1 MSSEALL
8 KTVQML
14 TEDVTQRDVTIKALR
29 LTIEKLKIELTH
41 LKRMRYGRSSEKM
54 DNAQA
59 QLELLSAALAPL
71 MPAGAPVEGARGDAT
86 GSNVA
91 DLDDE
96 RKKRRKRSTASQQSG
111 LPAHLP
117 REDVVHSACAPDC
130 KCGSCGLAL
139 QKIGQDVSEVLD
151 YEPGSFKVIR
161 HIRPKFAC
169 TQCHTVSQAPAAS
182 RPIDRCL
189 AGAGL
194 IAHVMV
200 SKYADHSPLYRQSQI
215 FAREEVILAASTMG
229 GWMGSGAALLTPL
242 AQAVGRYVLQ
252 AYKVHSDDTPTRA
265 LGGGKGRVHLGRS
278 WAYVRD
284 DRSWGD
290 SAHPAVWFQ
299 YSEDRRGVHPRR
311 HLGKFSGVLQV
322 DAFAGYHELFNDGRV
337 IEAACWAH
345 ARRKYFEIH
354 KQQDLQPGTLAHQAL
369 QRIAKVY
376 AVEAEV
382 RGKSAELRRSQ
393 RQLRTRPILEEMYQW
408 LHVALSQIS
417 AKSPMALAIGYS
429 LSNWR
434 ALSRFLDDG
443 RIEADNNIAE
453 RALRGVALGRKN
465 YLHFGSDGGG
475 HTAAVMYTLI
485 GTAKL
490 CGINP
495 KAYLRYVLERIGE
508 HPINRIDELLP
519 WAVEKH
525 LENGSA
531 TEREPAP
538 LPLAA

>member
-1 MSSEALL
+1 MSFEALI
-8 KTVQML
+8 KTVQTL

-54 DNAQA
+54 QSTQE
-59 QLELLSAALAPL
+59 QLDLLSTALAPL
-71 MPAGAPVEGARGDAT
+71 MPVGAPAEETKGDAT

-91 DLDDE
+91 DLDNE
-96 RKKRRKRSTASQQSG
+96 RKKRRKKSTKPAQSG
-111 LPAHLP
+111 LPEHLP

-130 KCGSCGLAL
+130 KCGACGTGL
-139 QKIGQDVSEVLD
+139 QQIGQDVSEVLD

-169 TQCHTVSQAPAAS
+169 TQCHTVTQAPAAS
-182 RPIDRCL
+182 RPIDRCM

-200 SKYADHSPLYRQSQI
+200 SKYADHCPLYRQSQI
-215 FAREEVILAASTMG
+215 CAREEVIIAASTMG
-229 GWMGSGAALLTPL
+229 GWMGNGAALLTPL
-242 AQAVGRYVLQ
+242 AQAVGRYVMQ

-265 LGGGKGRVHLGRS
+265 LGGAKGKAHLGRI
-278 WAYVRD
+278 WTYVRD
-284 DRSWGD
+284 DRAWGD
-290 SAHPAVWFQ
+290 SAHPAAWFQ
-299 YSEDRRGVHPRR
+299 YSEDRRGEHPRQ

-322 DAFAGYHELFNDGRV
+322 DAFAGYNSLFTDGRV
-337 IEAACWAH
+337 VEAACWAH

-354 KQQDLQPGTLAHQAL
+354 KQQDLLPGTLAHQAL
-369 QRIAKVY
+369 QRIAKIY
-376 AVEAEV
+376 AVESEV
-382 RGKSAELRRSQ
+382 RGQSKEMRRSQ
-393 RQLRTRPILEEMYQW
+393 RQLRTRPVLQEMHEW
-408 LHVALSQIS
+408 LHAALGQIS

-434 ALSRFLDDG
+434 ALTRFLDDG

-453 RALRGVALGRKN
+453 RALRGVAIGRKN

-475 HTAAVMYTLI
+475 HTAAVIYTLI

-495 KAYLRYVLERIGE
+495 HAYLRYVLERIAD
-508 HPINRIDELLP
+508 HPISRIDELLP
-519 WAVEKH
+519 WAVAQH
-525 LENGSA
+525 LG
-531 TEREPAP
+531 RGGVEPVP